1 MMIATDGNHLRTIG
15 GGLLVFFLYGL
26 FFWRQFKSNPG
37 NRLVE
42 CGSIT
47 LIAFFAMIPINSAGD
62 VPDWLFGS
70 WLILI
75 ALLCFATLFFLL
87 QRIFRAL
94 ARRLK
99 Q

>member
-1 MMIATDGNHLRTIG
+1 MIATDGNHIRTIG
-15 GGLLVFFLYGL
+15 GGLLVFSLYGL

-37 NRLVE
+37 NRLIE

-47 LIAFFAMIPINSAGD
+47 LIAFLALIPISSAGD

-75 ALLCFATLFFLL
+75 LLLCFATLFFLF
-87 QRIFRAL
+87 QRMFRASV
-94 ARRLK
+94 RRPK